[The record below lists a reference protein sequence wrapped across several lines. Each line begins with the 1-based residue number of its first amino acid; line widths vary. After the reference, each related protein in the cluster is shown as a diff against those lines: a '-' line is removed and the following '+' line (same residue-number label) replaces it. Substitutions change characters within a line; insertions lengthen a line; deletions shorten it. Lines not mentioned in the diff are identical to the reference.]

1 MTQSKSFPC
10 PSARFSG
17 LITST
22 QSWLSKEGFKCQ
34 KLQTEDG
41 GTLLQIEKVGGWRKL
56 VGMSTALNIVFHQV
70 ENTVNVEIG
79 AGRWM
84 DKAATG
90 AVGVFILWPL
100 AVIAGIGTWQ
110 QIKDAGACFRACGY
124 VSPLLCVSK
133 PMNCQWLCQNKK
145 TPPKRLRSRGGE

>member
-1 MTQSKSFPC
+1 MTQSKTFPC
-10 PSARFSG
+10 PSSRFSG

-22 QSWLSKEGFKCQ
+22 QSWLSGEGFKCQ

-79 AGRWM
+79 AGRWI
-84 DKAATG
+84 DKATTG
-90 AVGVFILWPL
+90 AAAYFILWPL
-100 AVIAGIGTWQ
+100 AVTAGIGAWQ
-110 QIKDAGACFRACGY
+110 QMK
-124 VSPLLCVSK
+124 
-133 PMNCQWLCQNKK
+133 M
-145 TPPKRLRSRGGE
+145 PKRVFERIAKFLGPVAH